1 MPLTSSPAPALRLA
15 RFRIH
20 GGGLRY
26 SSSTPRSPSTST
38 SSTPAAA
45 STTTA
50 STAST
55 STPVP
60 RWKRIPFVA
69 SMSSRPVTSTISFLV
84 LHELTAVVPLVGI
97 TACLQYTDPVPL
109 DSLNKYLLDAFSQG
123 LDKFGKYFAKKRWFG
138 FELDAEGKVVGGLTW
153 ESSGEGDRATAGLSE
168 EAKARYKLLSNVALA
183 YALTKLLLPVRIY
196 VSALATPWFA
206 NIMTKVGSL
215 FKLGKKNSPK
225 P

>member
-1 MPLTSSPAPALRLA
+1 MPLTSSPALRLA
-15 RFRIH
+15 RFRIN

-38 SSTPAAA
+38 SSTPTAA

-69 SMSSRPVTSTISFLV
+69 SMSSQPVTSTISFLV

-123 LDKFGKYFAKKRWFG
+123 LDKFGQYFAKKRWFG

-153 ESSGEGDRATAGLSE
+153 EEGDRAADGLSE

-206 NIMTKVGSL
+206 NIMKKVGSL
-215 FKLGKKNSPK
+215 CKLGKKNSPK